1 MIPLRDVSRRPF
13 HFPVVTS
20 LIVGINVTAFILE
33 LVGGETFIKQWS
45 MVPADIVAGHNWI
58 TIFSAM
64 FLHAGLLH
72 ISGNMLFLS
81 VFGPEIEDVMG
92 AGRYLS
98 FYVLG
103 GLAATFA
110 QIIVDPSSTIPNLG
124 ASGAIAAVMGAFIIT
139 YPRDRIRTVLF
150 IGWFVRVTF
159 IPAMFLI
166 GFWFLI
172 QLFSEVGSLVEVQRG
187 GVAYMAHIGGFIFGI
202 VAARIFEDPQRLAQ
216 RSRIA

>member
-1 MIPLRDVSRRPF
+1 MIPLRDVSRRPL
-13 HFPVVTS
+13 HFPAVTS
-20 LIVGINVTAFILE
+20 LIIVINVAAFVLE

-64 FLHAGLLH
+64 FLHAGLIH
-72 ISGNMLFLS
+72 IVGNMLFLW
-81 VFGPEIEDVMG
+81 VFGPQIEDVMG
-92 AGRYLS
+92 AGRYLA

-103 GLAATFA
+103 GLAATIA
-110 QIIVDPSSTIPNLG
+110 QIIIDPTSTIPNLG

-139 YPRDRIRTVLF
+139 YPRDKIRTIIF

-159 IPAMFLI
+159 IPAVILI

-172 QLFSEVGSLVEVQRG
+172 QLFSEVGGLIVMQKG
-187 GVAYMAHIGGFIFGI
+187 GVAYMAHIGGFIFGM
-202 VAARIFEDPQRLAQ
+202 VAARIFENPQRLAQ
-216 RSRIA
+216 QNRTA